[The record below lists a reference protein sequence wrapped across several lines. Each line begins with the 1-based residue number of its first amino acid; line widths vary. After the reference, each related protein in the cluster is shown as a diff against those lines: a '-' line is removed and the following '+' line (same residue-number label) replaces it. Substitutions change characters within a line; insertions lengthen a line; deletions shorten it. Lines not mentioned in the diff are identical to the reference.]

1 MGKIEEMLLRNGLIM
16 RGADGSVSYLE
27 GSILTNSLVVRNSS
41 GYVTHRIEKSVN
53 GVDIVV
59 RNVST
64 GLVEQRLN
72 ANVLF

>member
-16 RGADGSVSYLE
+16 RGVDGSVSYLE

-41 GYVTHRIEKSVN
+41 GYVTHRIEKSAN

-72 ANVLF
+72 ASVLF